1 MGVTR
6 LYRMIV
12 DESSFV
18 SLLSKAGYY
27 SERVMLKS
35 VSEICISCIF
45 SGR

>member
-1 MGVTR
+1 MS
-6 LYRMIV
+6 V

-35 VSEICISCIF
+35 VSEVRRISCIV
-45 SGR
+45 SYISNNLQE